1 MKDKK
6 TKVVKAK
13 SKKGKKKLSKKT
25 TKKSADSVDDPA
37 IIVIDD
43 NLEVDQEKEME
54 ERKAYLEEAR
64 SQDSGDW
71 LNIYPFYWVI
81 ENMRALCLITIKPG
95 TIDKVITLLV
105 KKRKI
110 AKEILPVTG
119 RADVCV
125 LLNGSIDDINTTVM
139 DFKKINYIV
148 STETLIEM
156 EVDLGW

>member
-1 MKDKK
+1 
-6 TKVVKAK
+6 
-13 SKKGKKKLSKKT
+13 
-25 TKKSADSVDDPA
+25 
-37 IIVIDD
+37 
-43 NLEVDQEKEME
+43 
-54 ERKAYLEEAR
+54 
-64 SQDSGDW
+64 
-71 LNIYPFYWVI
+71 
-81 ENMRALCLITIKPG
+81 MRALCLITIKPG
-95 TIDKVITLLV
+95 TIDKVITSLG

-125 LLNGSIDDINTTVM
+125 LLNGSIDNINIAVM

>member
-1 MKDKK
+1 
-6 TKVVKAK
+6 
-13 SKKGKKKLSKKT
+13 
-25 TKKSADSVDDPA
+25 
-37 IIVIDD
+37 
-43 NLEVDQEKEME
+43 
-54 ERKAYLEEAR
+54 
-64 SQDSGDW
+64 
-71 LNIYPFYWVI
+71 
-81 ENMRALCLITIKPG
+81 MRALCLITIKPG
-95 TIDKVITLLV
+95 TIDKVITSLV

-125 LLNGSIDDINTTVM
+125 LLNGSIDNINIAVI